1 MISVNDLAQKLGLS
15 AHNLDDG
22 DREVTGGYAGDL
34 LSWVMGRAVSGDAWV
49 TIMSNINVIAV
60 AQLTDVACVILAE
73 GVEPGED
80 LITAAE
86 MRGVNLFSSKE
97 PTFALCGKIHGLIA
111 PQNGGGDALE
121 AAEAYR
127 EADC

>member
-1 MISVNDLAQKLGLS
+1 MTVKEFADRFGLKPLS
-15 AHNLDDG
+15 LPEP
-22 DREVTGGYAGDL
+22 DREVQGGYCGDL

-73 GVEPGED
+73 GVVPGDD
-80 LITAAE
+80 LIAAAE

-97 PTFALCGKIHGLIA
+97 PTFELCGRIRGLIA
-111 PQNGGGDALE
+111 PQNGGGEALE
-121 AAEAYR
+121 SAEAYR